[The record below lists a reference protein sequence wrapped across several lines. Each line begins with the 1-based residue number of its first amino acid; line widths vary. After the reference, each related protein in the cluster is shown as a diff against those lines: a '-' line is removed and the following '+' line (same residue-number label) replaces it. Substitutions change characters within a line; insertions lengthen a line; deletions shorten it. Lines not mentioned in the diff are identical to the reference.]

1 MHANKAAAHLWCSIY
16 TSTQLFFPLPHPPT
30 PRLPFFLPCPG
41 SSVGGHD
48 ESPGDHAATDAA
60 DPPAAGAFPSAAPGP
75 APAAAGCYATAG
87 WLHTQHLSI
96 LFVFLTNKKNQEFW
110 FWRWT
115 LTAAQRPWH
124 SHCELLLESPLINC
138 TSRPIGPISWQASI
152 RDSWESR
159 AQSDRTMKAEWR
171 VIDDVIFG
179 AVFCQRRSTFLT
191 HGYHWKKK
199 RELFN

>member
-16 TSTQLFFPLPHPPT
+16 TSTQLFFPLLHPPSPLFLALSRFQCRWPWWVPRWSRRNRCSRSSSSRCFPLSSSRPCSSSSRLLCYSRLVVHST
-30 PRLPFFLPCPG
+30 PVNPVCFF
-41 SSVGGHD
+41 
-48 ESPGDHAATDAA
+48 
-60 DPPAAGAFPSAAPGP
+60 
-75 APAAAGCYATAG
+75 
-87 WLHTQHLSI
+87 
-96 LFVFLTNKKNQEFW
+96 NKQKNQEFW

-199 RELFN
+199 KRIV